1 MRLVALIICKTDALP
16 AEGAVVAQDT
26 AVKAALLIGLLQMGD
41 QRGQIELSYKF
52 TAVVRIYRELRN
64 ARNLI
69 GICAGLR
76 ELIDGAKRTE
86 ADDIRL
92 CRHFN
97 GGDEVVILID
107 RKMIDAFERLPF
119 QLKLLNM
126 GDVAQHTDH
135 KHRAVVFVEHIAP
148 DEKPVVF
155 LCIRC
160 KHTDFNILECT
171 AVELVAHT
179 FDIVRMY
186 KACKFHPAKI
196 PRLFKSL
203 RTAHAILKDALKSCE
218 KIG

>member
-26 AVKAALLIGLLQMGD
+26 AVKAGTPDRTASDG
-41 QRGQIELSYKF
+41 RSAWAIELSYKF

-135 KHRAVVFVEHIAP
+135 KHGAVVFVEHIAP

-160 KHTDFNILECT
+160 KHYGFQ
-171 AVELVAHT
+171 
-179 FDIVRMY
+179 Y
-186 KACKFHPAKI
+186 
-196 PRLFKSL
+196 PRVYG
-203 RTAHAILKDALKSCE
+203 R
-218 KIG
+218 